1 MASHTSSPASAQLRD
16 SQSSLHRS
24 SMRESAA
31 VLFQTMMG
39 QRKQDYHAD
48 APQQNE
54 PQQQHNNYSRSI
66 SSRTPRHPTAGESA
80 DQETTPD
87 NNIAAVANR
96 AATTARQQRR
106 ATMYAVLNSQAWK
119 VALSVFS
126 LILLFG
132 AQVSELFLPP
142 STDTTVDAIFVLAL
156 TFFIVDILMRCESS
170 EDHYFSRIRCTGI
183 CCLSVG
189 SFLFWCDLVSALT
202 LLTDI
207 SWINKRSFSEQQ
219 IQIAL
224 GDFGIPVRPVLPGSV
239 M

>member
-1 MASHTSSPASAQLRD
+1 MPT
-16 SQSSLHRS
+16 
-24 SMRESAA
+24 
-31 VLFQTMMG
+31 TTT
-39 QRKQDYHAD
+39 
-48 APQQNE
+48 
-54 PQQQHNNYSRSI
+54 
-66 SSRTPRHPTAGESA
+66 TPRYPTTTAGESA
-80 DQETTPD
+80 DHQEPTSD
-87 NNIAAVANR
+87 NNNDNTAALTR

-106 ATMYAVLNSQAWK
+106 ATISAVLNSHAWK
-119 VALSVFS
+119 AALIAFA

-142 STDTTVDAIFVLAL
+142 STDIAVDAIFVMTLA
-156 TFFIVDILMRCESS
+156 FFTADILMRCES